1 MKFKRILGK
10 ESADIQGRSRVVNQ
24 IEVLIPK
31 FEEKCNNLMI
41 NTKYGFTRRE
51 SEVLVLSCYD
61 FDIEKISQLMHRS
74 PKTILKHRENAKQ
87 KTPFST
93 LICVATSIWP
103 LINK

>member
-1 MKFKRILGK
+1 MKCKRIV
-10 ESADIQGRSRVVNQ
+10 SMDIPKRGGFVNQ

-31 FEEKCNNLMI
+31 FEEKCNNLMM
-41 NTKYGFTRRE
+41 NTRYGFTRRE

-61 FDIEKISQLMHRS
+61 FDIEKIANLMHRS

-103 LINK
+103 LINS